1 MWIHI
6 PKECFPFARDTEGLN
21 SPLEW
26 QELPPDL
33 SLTSKGKPILL
44 RTLRRL
50 WKKGSFIQRLS
61 GIMFPPSMVALG
73 MAWWRLSL
81 RDSRVSRS
89 LRQES
94 DNTSKTNDGSGQTSR
109 GFYGMYDP
117 EQCSWRTSQG
127 SLFEGWDQS
136 LERFASSGSM
146 RNGRLYEPTS
156 LKSEHPTSAPVSS
169 SLRLTPST
177 DAPTDAL
184 YWPTPDAGLYGGTN
198 MGGAAGRVGA
208 GRPALSKLA
217 QLWPTP
223 SARDHRS
230 TCASEETHDRNAR
243 PLSEVV
249 GLQAQAMKPD
259 GDDGSKPVVLNPEF
273 VETMMG
279 LPTGWSAYGCSGTE
293 SVPSKRRMRSKR
305 SGGGC
310 ASEALHGD

>member
-6 PKECFPFARDTEGLN
+6 PKECFPFAPATEGLN

-44 RTLRRL
+44 PTLRRL

-61 GIMFPPSMVALG
+61 GMMWPRSKRELG
-73 MAWWRLSL
+73 AAWWRLSL
-81 RDSRVSRS
+81 RDSRASRS
-89 LRQES
+89 PQQES
-94 DNTSKTNDGSGQTSR
+94 SSTSKTSGGSGQIS
-109 GFYGMYDP
+109 GVFYAMYDP
-117 EQCSWRTSQG
+117 EQCSWKTSQG
-127 SLFEGWDQS
+127 SLFADWDQS

-156 LKSEHPTSAPVSS
+156 LRSEHPTSAPVSS

-184 YWPTPDAGLYGGTN
+184 YWPTP
-198 MGGAAGRVGA
+198 
-208 GRPALSKLA
+208 
-217 QLWPTP
+217 

-230 TCASEETHDRNAR
+230 TCASEETHGRNAR

-249 GLQAQAMKPD
+249 GLHAQAMKPD

-279 LPTGWSAYGCSGTE
+279 LKTGWSAYGCSETE
-293 SVPSKRRMRSKR
+293 SVPSKRPMRSKR

-310 ASEALHGD
+310 VSEALHGD

>member
-1 MWIHI
+1 
-6 PKECFPFARDTEGLN
+6 
-21 SPLEW
+21 
-26 QELPPDL
+26 
-33 SLTSKGKPILL
+33 
-44 RTLRRL
+44 
-50 WKKGSFIQRLS
+50 
-61 GIMFPPSMVALG
+61 
-73 MAWWRLSL
+73 
-81 RDSRVSRS
+81 
-89 LRQES
+89 
-94 DNTSKTNDGSGQTSR
+94 
-109 GFYGMYDP
+109 
-117 EQCSWRTSQG
+117 
-127 SLFEGWDQS
+127 
-136 LERFASSGSM
+136 M

>member
-127 SLFEGWDQS
+127 SLF
-136 LERFASSGSM
+136 
-146 RNGRLYEPTS
+146 
-156 LKSEHPTSAPVSS
+156 
-169 SLRLTPST
+169 
-177 DAPTDAL
+177 
-184 YWPTPDAGLYGGTN
+184 
-198 MGGAAGRVGA
+198 
-208 GRPALSKLA
+208 
-217 QLWPTP
+217 
-223 SARDHRS
+223 
-230 TCASEETHDRNAR
+230 
-243 PLSEVV
+243 
-249 GLQAQAMKPD
+249 
-259 GDDGSKPVVLNPEF
+259 
-273 VETMMG
+273 
-279 LPTGWSAYGCSGTE
+279 
-293 SVPSKRRMRSKR
+293 
-305 SGGGC
+305 
-310 ASEALHGD
+310 